1 MNEWMSFPE
10 VWAPPHDDVS
20 GPFAPEPVLRVLAHC
35 DPLPEHTVFVSVPS
49 LGDDECPPSHLSA
62 CSTTALFP
70 IPTTKPYGPSRMMS
84 VLGGY
89 ALREVEERDVC

>member
-49 LGDDECPPSHLSA
+49 LGDDECPPHTCLHVPP
-62 CSTTALFP
+62 LRYFP
-70 IPTTKPYGPSRMMS
+70 FP
-84 VLGGY
+84 
-89 ALREVEERDVC
+89 